1 MTVFEEVKKWLLK
14 NFQFKG
20 RAMVWQFGSY
30 NNGYCN
36 FEPTFRFDTENSS
49 FGYKFCD
56 FDIKIYEESG
66 LCHAKIDIYLSSYC
80 DWETCFQG
88 VIPSLDFLKQLF
100 NCFILTEH
108 DLK

>member
-1 MTVFEEVKKWLLK
+1 MTVFEEVKEWLLK

-49 FGYKFCD
+49 FGF
-56 FDIKIYEESG
+56 
-66 LCHAKIDIYLSSYC
+66 
-80 DWETCFQG
+80 
-88 VIPSLDFLKQLF
+88 
-100 NCFILTEH
+100 
-108 DLK
+108 

>member
-1 MTVFEEVKKWLLK
+1 
-14 NFQFKG
+14 
-20 RAMVWQFGSY
+20 MVWQFGSY

-80 DWETCFQG
+80 DWETCFQ
-88 VIPSLDFLKQLF
+88 VAILEEQVVQNAQLQKE
-100 NCFILTEH
+100 NYLQR
-108 DLK
+108 KS